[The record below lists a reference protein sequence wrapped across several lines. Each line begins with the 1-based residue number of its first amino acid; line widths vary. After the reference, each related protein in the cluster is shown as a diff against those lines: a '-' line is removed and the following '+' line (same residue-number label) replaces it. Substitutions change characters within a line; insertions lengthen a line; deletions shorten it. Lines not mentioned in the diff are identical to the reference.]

1 MKSKTPPPG
10 TLPAVQTRSKATRDA
25 LIRAGRKL
33 CESKDFD
40 ELSVA
45 EIAAAAGCST
55 GSFYTRFSD
64 KDGFFRTLV
73 SDVVE
78 RDKMRFDQ
86 APEKPDDTVDQI
98 LAEAIGNIVAGY
110 RKRRGLIRTA
120 QRRSMLDPS
129 FWEPYRQ
136 RAEDR
141 TNRLVRRLKLITPH
155 DKQFEL
161 RVRFACQM
169 LYGTLNN
176 ALLIA
181 PGPLKLDDASLELEL
196 LRVFRKSIID

>member
-1 MKSKTPPPG
+1 MKSKMSPPD

-45 EIAAAAGCST
+45 DIAAAAGCST

-64 KDGFFRTLV
+64 KDGFFRALV

-78 RDKMRFDQ
+78 RDRIHLDHE
-86 APEKPDDTVDQI
+86 PETPNQTVDQI
-98 LAEAIGNIVAGY
+98 LAEAIGAIVSGY

-120 QRRSMLDPS
+120 LRRSMLDPS

-136 RAEDR
+136 RAEER
-141 TNRLVRRLKLITPH
+141 TNRLVKRLKLTKSN
-155 DKQFEL
+155 DKQFEF
-161 RVRFACQM
+161 RIRFACQM

-181 PGPLKLDDASLELEL
+181 PGPIMLDDTSLESEL
-196 LRVFRKSIID
+196 LRVFRRSIFE

>member
-1 MKSKTPPPG
+1 M
-10 TLPAVQTRSKATRDA
+10 QTRSKATRDA

-33 CESKDFD
+33 CESRDFD

-64 KDGFFRTLV
+64 KDGFFRAIV

-78 RDKMRFDQ
+78 QDKLHLDQEFD
-86 APEKPDDTVDQI
+86 KPNQTVDQV
-98 LAEAIGNIVAGY
+98 LTEAIGIIVSGY
-110 RKRRGLIRTA
+110 RKRRGIIRTA
-120 QRRSMLDPS
+120 LRRSMLDPS

-141 TNRLVRRLKLITPH
+141 TNRLVKRLKLTKPH
-155 DKQFEL
+155 DKQFEF

-181 PGPLKLDDASLELEL
+181 PGPIMLDDISLEREL
-196 LRVFRKSIID
+196 LRVFRRSVFVE